1 MPDAKRYGN
10 FDLLVST
17 GDHAR
22 YLLRVLAA
30 PGGGETAEPAM
41 APRDELQALT
51 ADIDAW
57 RAVALDRSRL
67 RALGAALMAWLFR
80 GPVLQLYRTSLARLG
95 PEEGMRVRLRIE
107 PAELHGIPWE
117 CCYDTQQEVFLAQ
130 DLRTPF
136 VRYLL
141 GTFNRSKLAD
151 ARLKVLVAVAS
162 PRGLPPLHAEDEYA
176 RIEDA
181 LDELGGRVEICRTA
195 ATLDGLQDALRR
207 GPNVLHFIGH
217 GGFDPD
223 AGGYIVVDDGQ
234 GGPQMADAEV
244 LAGYL
249 RGSSVRLAILNACES
264 ARTDPTDSFAGVVP
278 RLVQAGLPAVIAM
291 QTFLTDEAAVKF
303 ARAFY
308 RALADG
314 WPLDAAVTASRQA
327 LFGHSPE
334 SSIWSIPVLYLSAP
348 DGILWEAEEMSPT
361 ANVASPPTPTG
372 PSNFQFN
379 FRGPATINAAV
390 VGGNQYVTQIHKGSE
405 TPTDEP
411 AADRIWNTATLRD
424 LLTAG
429 FSDGELTTLC
439 FDHFSAVY
447 EDFAVGMSKSD
458 KIQRLLDHCIRYE
471 RVETLLSVV
480 REANP
485 VQYRRYEGQL
495 RR

>member
-30 PGGGETAEPAM
+30 PGGGATAEPAM

-51 ADIDAW
+51 AGIDAW
-57 RAVALDRSRL
+57 RAVALDRNRL
-67 RALGAALMAWLFR
+67 RALGATLMAWLFR
-80 GPVLQLYRTSLARLG
+80 GPVLQLYRASLARLG

-117 CCYDTQQEVFLAQ
+117 CCYDTQQEAFLAQ
-130 DLRTPF
+130 DPRTPL
-136 VRYLL
+136 VRHLL
-141 GTFNRSKLAD
+141 GAFNRSKLAD

-181 LDELGGRVEICRTA
+181 LDELGGRVEICRTT

-223 AGGYIVVDDGQ
+223 AGGYLVVDDGQ

-249 RGSSVRLAILNACES
+249 RGSSVRLAVLNACES
-264 ARTDPTDSFAGVVP
+264 ARTDPADSFAGVAP

-291 QTFLTDEAAVKF
+291 QTFLPDEAAAKF

-348 DGILWEAEEMSPT
+348 DGILWEAEETPST
-361 ANVASPPTPTG
+361 ANGAPPPTPTG
-372 PSNFQFN
+372 PSTFQFN
-379 FRGPATINAAV
+379 FRGPVTINAAV
-390 VGGNQYVTQIHKGSE
+390 VGGNQHVTQIHKDSE
-405 TPTDEP
+405 SPSGEP
-411 AADRIWNTATLRD
+411 AADRRWNTAALRD
-424 LLTAG
+424 LLTAA

-447 EDFAVGMSKSD
+447 EDFAAGMSKSD

-471 RVETLLSVV
+471 QVETLLAVV

-485 VQYRRYEGQL
+485 VQYRRV
-495 RR
+495 